1 MQYYK
6 KINIDYDKQMLTQI
20 ADSYMHLAQDG
31 FTDHSGKYVT
41 YASVAEK
48 LGANSYS
55 VKSLYLK
62 DIPDDFMHLPLF
74 EDLAKIFK
82 RTKEDIYKYAQYFII
97 EGSLSPHVDKRTAAF
112 TIPLKGVDSPIVW
125 YDADDNILDS
135 YTYEG
140 PTLID
145 TNTKH
150 GALDNSNLRLHF
162 QIGGFSKPFS
172 EIVENL

>member
-20 ADSYMHLAQDG
+20 ADSYMHLSQDG

-62 DIPDDFMHLPLF
+62 DIPDNFMELPLF

>member
-6 KINIDYDKQMLTQI
+6 KINIDYDHGLLTQI
-20 ADSYMHLAQDG
+20 ADSYMNLAQDG
-31 FTDHSGKYVT
+31 FTSHNGEYIT

-62 DIPDDFMHLPLF
+62 DIPDDFTGLEMF
-74 EDLAKIFK
+74 DNLAKIFK
-82 RTKEDIYKYAQYFII
+82 RTKEDIYKYSQYFII
-97 EGSLSPHVDKRTAAF
+97 EGSLSPHIDKRTAAF

-125 YDADDNILDS
+125 YDADDNVLDS

-145 TNTKH
+145 THTKH
-150 GALDNSNLRLHF
+150 GALDNSHLRLHF
-162 QIGGFSKPFS
+162 QVGGFTKPFS
-172 EIVENL
+172 EIVENI